1 MKKIIAFALVLTMML
16 SFAVFGVS
24 AAAWD
29 GTTASASLKGE
40 GTASS
45 PYLVESAEDLKY
57 IQVQVAAGTTFEGK
71 YFKQTADIDLNNKE
85 WAPIG
90 ERTAKPFIGL
100 YDGNGFK
107 IVNFYQT
114 FNYRFGGLFAYMT
127 TAADFTPGLINVT
140 LEGSISELTY
150 TNAGADQNV
159 GALVGKLA
167 VAALYDTLGIPEGA
181 EEAYE
186 AVKDGISDVLALDT
200 TNMSEAEAKA
210 SVTETLTE
218 TLDGI
223 GISVS
228 ADGAEGTISS
238 EAVEVM
244 ADYVLENQ
252 QAIKDKLEQENIDPE
267 NISDA
272 DILNVLLS
280 YYTEFLGKQGE

>member
-1 MKKIIAFALVLTMML
+1 MEAVSILGSEKTNETTLGENLTTFVNVYFLLSDEGVL
-16 SFAVFGVS
+16 AVFDKTE
-24 AAAWD
+24 D
-29 GTTASASLKGE
+29 GATTN
-40 GTASS
+40 
-45 PYLVESAEDLKY
+45 EDALTEALTKKD
-57 IQVQVAAGTTFEGK
+57 E
-71 YFKQTADIDLNNKE
+71 
-85 WAPIG
+85 
-90 ERTAKPFIGL
+90 
-100 YDGNGFK
+100 DGNTVLNK
-107 IVNFYQT
+107 VINELDKNENT
-114 FNYRFGGLFAYMT
+114 RT
-127 TAADFTPGLINVT
+127 LIP
-140 LEGSISELTY
+140 
-150 TNAGADQNV
+150 
-159 GALVGKLA
+159 LVGKLA
-167 VAALYDTLGIPEGA
+167 VTALYDTLGIPEGA

-280 YYTEFLGKQGE
+280 YYTEFLEKQGE